1 MISFL
6 LLLVSAAIIVIH
18 SKAKEKVKRSN
29 SSLNLSQKKLIGLIH
44 SNARRGSRI
53 LSWLL
58 IALVVVGVIRF
69 REFYI
74 IIISCLTLYSIIF
87 HALYVRKITKELRHN
102 SFPGHYIKS
111 IIEANM
117 LKYFVI
123 ILEGVF
129 AVMFIRLVKEMFF

>member
-29 SSLNLSQKKLIGLIH
+29 SSLDLNQKKLIGLIH
-44 SNARRGSRI
+44 SNARRESRI

-58 IALVVVGVIRF
+58 IVLVVIGVIMF
-69 REFYI
+69 RDHYI

-87 HALYVRKITKELRHN
+87 HAFYVKKLTKELKRN

-111 IIEANM
+111 IIEANT
-117 LKYFVI
+117 LRYVVI
-123 ILEGVF
+123 FLGGVF
-129 AVMFIRLVKEMFF
+129 AVMLIRVVKEMFF